1 MAYLIENDIRILL
14 TQRDLDIVMEKST
27 DEDGEDFLL
36 QRQSFAIEFVKS
48 KLQHRF
54 DPAQIFI
61 DVNIFDVAAT
71 YALDDLIYYEADAWD
86 IAITYSADD
95 RISYQNDIY
104 SSDAGGNTGNL
115 PTDTNFWTKVVR
127 NKQYFKNILAGSGVL
142 PEITASWTLGDTRDQ
157 LIYTYTVTI
166 AAYELFK
173 KVQPN
178 MIPDWLI
185 SSRDEAVTHLD
196 RISRGL
202 DTVLLP
208 LYLDIDGDPDD
219 TKGQEIDYAFK
230 YTAQDYD
237 F

>member
-14 TQRDLDIVMEKST
+14 TQRDIDILLEVST
-27 DEDGEDFLL
+27 DEDGQDFLL
-36 QRQSFAIEFVKS
+36 QRQSFAIDFVKS

-61 DVNIFDVAAT
+61 DVNIFDAAAT
-71 YALDDLIYYEADAWD
+71 YAVDDLIYYEEVAW
-86 IAITYSADD
+86 ILGTSYTAGN

-104 SSDAGGNTGNL
+104 ETIQATSTEL
-115 PTDTNFWTKVVR
+115 PTNASFWTKIIR
-127 NKQYFKNILAGSGVL
+127 NKQYFANILAGSGVL
-142 PEITASWTLGDTRDQ
+142 PEISTSWTLGDTRHQ

-208 LYLDIDGDPDD
+208 LYLDINGDPDD
-219 TKGQEIDYAFK
+219 TKGQEIDYDFK
-230 YTAQDYD
+230 YTSQDYD